1 MLSSLCFNCILCICC
16 QSKKHSTSTMNS
28 WENIDLVS
36 PCWQYIYFNHSV
48 HAKFDGADICCIG
61 TLLNICEANKILL
74 KQLVECLF
82 FNLISFL
89 FLLLVTIFSMACF
102 IYECSFIIL
111 CLKKVH
117 TFWTCINSLLFVGHS
132 FFSSSAFLLNIF
144 ILSCWLDLIGC

>member
-1 MLSSLCFNCILCICC
+1 MLSSLCFNCILCIYC
-16 QSKKHSTSTMNS
+16 QYVRHLTMNS

-48 HAKFDGADICCIG
+48 HAKFDGADMCCIG

-117 TFWTCINSLLFVGHS
+117 TFWTCINSLLVVGRS
-132 FFSSSAFLLNIF
+132 SFSSSAFCWIF
-144 ILSCWLDLIGC
+144 FYPFVPCFIW